1 MPLAVVIDG
10 LEFPLLQLPVGTGEF
25 VENGL
30 DALAKMDLAEDGRGG
45 IHVAAV
51 VDAADV
57 DVGER
62 IVVKDITIALALE
75 AFPAIAAVLIFGMA
89 AAEPQCLV
97 IAHTEAECARQRE
110 FPGLQG
116 HGRIVGRADYQLAV
130 REEDGL
136 AALKVEFKGIDM
148 ILPESGEVAREDVA
162 PELLPFR
169 LIGDLVSGGEEGVF
183 RGVDGALVRDIGLER
198 IEPDKGLR
206 IHAGRDRFVAAIAE
220 LPRLRQIVHREAA
233 DGEVRLDRGLH
244 PVGVHIALRLQFVHV
259 CGVEPHQIF

>member
-1 MPLAVVIDG
+1 
-10 LEFPLLQLPVGTGEF
+10 
-25 VENGL
+25 
-30 DALAKMDLAEDGRGG
+30 
-45 IHVAAV
+45 
-51 VDAADV
+51 
-57 DVGER
+57 
-62 IVVKDITIALALE
+62 
-75 AFPAIAAVLIFGMA
+75 
-89 AAEPQCLV
+89 
-97 IAHTEAECARQRE
+97 
-110 FPGLQG
+110 
-116 HGRIVGRADYQLAV
+116 
-130 REEDGL
+130 
-136 AALKVEFKGIDM
+136 M

-244 PVGVHIALRLQFVHV
+244 PVGVHIALRLQSVHV